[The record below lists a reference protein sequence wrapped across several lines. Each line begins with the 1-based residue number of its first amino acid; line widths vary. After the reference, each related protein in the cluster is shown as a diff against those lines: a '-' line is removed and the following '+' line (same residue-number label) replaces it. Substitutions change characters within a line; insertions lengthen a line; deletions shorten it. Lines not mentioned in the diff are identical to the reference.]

1 MAEFAKGI
9 NVKTVTTQ
17 YGEII
22 KLGINIEKI
31 KENPTNGDWVNIDL
45 KQSKEKQEWYA
56 VINDFKKG

>member
-1 MAEFAKGI
+1 MAEFAKGV

-31 KENPTNGDWVNIDL
+31 KENPANGDWINIDL